1 MIIWAIAA
9 TAAAIILICI
19 WTLYRRQV
27 KLTCRQLAFLNE
39 NKTNLRLTSQQP
51 FPELNALIDGMNE
64 VIDHSRQ
71 IEKNALDNE
80 SQLKST
86 ITSLSHDIRTPL
98 TSLDGYFQLL
108 LTSTSREER
117 ERYIK
122 IIQTRIKS
130 LNDMLEELFT
140 YTKLQDHEYELEPT
154 TIDFGKCVFDTVFSF
169 YEEFQARGIEPE
181 ADFCQGHFY
190 ISGNE
195 EALRRTIQNLVKNAL
210 VHGHSWIAFSMFT
223 EDGHVGF
230 SCSNDTLHPE
240 EIQMDQ
246 IFRRF
251 YKADSAR
258 THNSTGLGL
267 SIAAGL
273 TRRMGGTVSADLED
287 DIFSVRVLFPI
298 QTGALL

>member
-108 LTSTSREER
+108 LTSTSQEER

-140 YTKLQDHEYELEPT
+140 YTKLKNETYHLKMERCLLSR
-154 TIDFGKCVFDTVFSF
+154 ILKDTVFS
-169 YEEFQARGIEPE
+169 YYDEWTKRGIEPIFDITE
-181 ADFCQGHFY
+181 KPAAVM
-190 ISGNE
+190 GNP
-195 EALRRTIQNLVKNAL
+195 EALRRMIQNIIKNGLDHGEGQMKIAL
-210 VHGHSWIAFSMFT
+210 KT
-223 EDGHVGF
+223 EGMNCILRFENQVE
-230 SCSNDTLHPE
+230 HPE
-240 EIQMDQ
+240 EIETER
-246 IFRRF
+246 IFERF
-251 YKADSAR
+251 YKADEARSKNSA
-258 THNSTGLGL
+258 GLGL
-267 SIAAGL
+267 SIAKEFAE
-273 TRRMGGTVSADLED
+273 RMGGKIRADVTGFC
-287 DIFSVRVLFPI
+287 FSIEIKFPMV
-298 QTGALL
+298 Q